1 MSFSA
6 WLRGMLKEGR
16 YRNAVEMAE
25 AFGVTEPAVIY
36 WLHGKRRPSVV
47 SCRQIAA
54 ATGTPLP
61 EVVLMA
67 TIGGDGEAR
76 EPSPA

>member
-1 MSFSA
+1 MGISA

-16 YRNAVEMAE
+16 YRNAVEMAD
-25 AFGVTEPAVIY
+25 AFGVSEPAVIY
-36 WLHGKRRPSVV
+36 WLHGQRRPSVD

-67 TIGGDGEAR
+67 TIGSEA
-76 EPSPA
+76 